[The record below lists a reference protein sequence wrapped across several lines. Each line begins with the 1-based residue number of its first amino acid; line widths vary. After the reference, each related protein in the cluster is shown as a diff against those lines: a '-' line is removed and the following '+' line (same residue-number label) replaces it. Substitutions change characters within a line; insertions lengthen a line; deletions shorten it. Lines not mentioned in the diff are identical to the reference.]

1 MTGAPM
7 SRRAALR
14 LAAAAPLAAAA
25 ACDRRDAAPPGLRVS
40 LASLPE
46 GERVRI
52 VRDEEPIELVRRGDE
67 VTARSLWCTHVG
79 CEVRW
84 VERHG
89 FYACPCHGG
98 IFDAEGRPS
107 GGPPNRPLR
116 VVPLT
121 RQGGAVVVPPR
132 DPDEL
137 GPRRAA
143 PPPRG
148 ERA

>member
-1 MTGAPM
+1 MADSPM

-14 LAAAAPLAAAA
+14 LAAAAPLAVAAGCRGEA
-25 ACDRRDAAPPGLRVS
+25 VAPPGLLVELS
-40 LASLPE
+40 ALPE
-46 GERVRI
+46 GERVRV
-52 VRDEEPIELVRRGDE
+52 VRDEEPIELVRRGGE

-98 IFDAEGRPS
+98 TFDAEGRPT

-116 VVPLT
+116 AIAVT
-121 RQGGAVVVPPR
+121 RHRDAVVVPPR
-132 DPDEL
+132 DPHEL
-137 GPRRAA
+137 GPRRGA
-143 PPPRG
+143 PLTG
-148 ERA
+148 QIA